1 MATGPTQDVETKG
14 PAQVAGRESGLW
26 VEHEQERVQVADD
39 VLQNSHGASDIDE
52 QIRKVQK
59 EQLEIIARIEGKSQH
74 VAQES
79 ELVAQAR
86 AELELSKQKENDL
99 WDQRL
104 ELMREIIEL
113 LKEQKKEAEKIIPI
127 TAAWR
132 AKTNRRID
140 EALAEGVEKQE
151 ELNDEHRQRITQHD
165 LFHVEHQENQAQ
177 MDERVVQIEKKAAE
191 HHETLQKV
199 QAHGNWIVP
208 TVIGLAI
215 VVGAGSLIWL
225 GSKIF
230 GKKKGDDE
238 KEQEGKN
245 GREHARAWTVA
256 PEVSGGYGGVS
267 SQDEDGEYYSD

>member
-1 MATGPTQDVETKG
+1 
-14 PAQVAGRESGLW
+14 
-26 VEHEQERVQVADD
+26 VEHEQDRVHVADD
-39 VLQNSHGASDIDE
+39 VLQVSHGADNIDE

-74 VAQES
+74 VAQEN
-79 ELVAQAR
+79 ELVEKAR
-86 AELELSKQKENDL
+86 AELKLSKQKENDL
-99 WDQRL
+99 WDQRH
-104 ELMREIIEL
+104 EQMQKIIEL
-113 LKEQKKEAEKIIPI
+113 LTEQKKQAEETIPI
-127 TAAWR
+127 TEAWR

-165 LFHVEHQENQAQ
+165 LLHVEHQENQAQ
-177 MDERVVQIEKKAAE
+177 MDERVVQIEEKTAE

-199 QAHGNWIVP
+199 QGHGNWIVP

-215 VVGAGSLIWL
+215 VVGAGGLIWL
-225 GSKIF
+225 GSRIF

-267 SQDEDGEYYSD
+267 SNDENGEYYSD

>member
-1 MATGPTQDVETKG
+1 MATGSAPDVETNG
-14 PAQVAGRESGLW
+14 PAQLAGRESGLW
-26 VEHEQERVQVADD
+26 VEHEQERVQAVDH
-39 VLQNSHGASDIDE
+39 LIQSSHGVDDIDE
-52 QIRKVQK
+52 QISKAQK
-59 EQLEIIARIEGKSQH
+59 EQLEISERIVGK
-74 VAQES
+74 S

-86 AELELSKQKENDL
+86 KELALSKQKENDL
-99 WDQRL
+99 WDRRHEQMQ
-104 ELMREIIEL
+104 EVIEG
-113 LKEQKKEAEKIIPI
+113 LKEQKKQAEKIQVI

-140 EALAEGVEKQE
+140 EALAEGVKKQE

-165 LFHVEHQENQAQ
+165 LLHVEHQENQAQ
-177 MDERVVQIEKKAAE
+177 MDERVVQIEEKTAE

-208 TVIGLAI
+208 TVIGVAI
-215 VVGAGSLIWL
+215 VVGAGGLIWL

-256 PEVSGGYGGVS
+256 PEVSGGYGGVYS
-267 SQDEDGEYYSD
+267 NDEDGEYYSD

>member
-1 MATGPTQDVETKG
+1 MATASTQDVETKG
-14 PAQVAGRESGLW
+14 PAQVAGRESGQW
-26 VEHEQERVQVADD
+26 VELEQEKVQVADD
-39 VLQNSHGASDIDE
+39 VLQHSRGADDLDE

-59 EQLEIIARIEGKSQH
+59 EQREIMAGIEGK
-74 VAQES
+74 S
-79 ELVAQAR
+79 ELVAQAHE
-86 AELELSKQKENDL
+86 ELELLKQKESDL
-99 WDQRL
+99 FDQRQEEHRGLTKAL
-104 ELMREIIEL
+104 E
-113 LKEQKKEAEKIIPI
+113 EQKKLTEKTPGI

-140 EALAEGVEKQE
+140 EALAEGARKQE

-165 LFHVEHQENQAQ
+165 LLHVEHQENQAQ
-177 MDERVVQIEKKAAE
+177 MDERVVQIEAKAAE

-199 QAHGNWIVP
+199 QVHGNWILP

-215 VVGAGSLIWL
+215 VVGAGGLIWL

-230 GKKKGDDE
+230 GKKKGDEE

-256 PEVSGGYGGVS
+256 PEVSGGYGGVYS
-267 SQDEDGEYYSD
+267 KDEDGEYYSD